1 MKNTIKLDNPV
12 QINGKSYDELTYDI
26 SEITAQA
33 FAEADA
39 RKLSASGSKNG
50 NAAGAAELYYGQI
63 DDRMHRFSVCHVRHL
78 LLMCGFLK
86 LAVGA
91 AVGGIAVATGKA
103 VVEAGNRRQDRG
115 DDLHEWREERLH
127 EVEKRREQSAH

>member
-12 QINGKSYDELTYDI
+12 QINGKSYNELTYDI

-50 NAAGAAELYYGQI
+50 NAAGAAAQEVGIGAL
-63 DDRMHRFSVCHVRHL
+63 SL
-78 LLMCGFLK
+78 GFP
-86 LAVGA
+86 AI
-91 AVGGIAVATGKA
+91 IAVNPEIDISDLERVRGYDVMKIMRIGRDFISGKSEEPYTPDSSDA
-103 VVEAGNRRQDRG
+103 QSETTPEPSTHQ
-115 DDLHEWREERLH
+115 RETSES
-127 EVEKRREQSAH
+127 EG

>member
-50 NAAGAAELYYGQI
+50 NAAGAAELDYGLHLYLGFAAI
-63 DDRMHRFSVCHVRHL
+63 SDLERVRGYDV
-78 LLMCGFLK
+78 MKIMRIGRDF
-86 LAVGA
+86 
-91 AVGGIAVATGKA
+91 ISGKS
-103 VVEAGNRRQDRG
+103 
-115 DDLHEWREERLH
+115 EEPYTPDSSDAQSETTPEPSTR
-127 EVEKRREQSAH
+127 RRETSESEG

>member
-12 QINGKSYDELTYDI
+12 QINGKGYNELTYDI

-50 NAAGAAELYYGQI
+50 NAAGAAELDYGLPEI
-63 DDRMHRFSVCHVRHL
+63 DISDLERVRGYDV
-78 LLMCGFLK
+78 MKIMRIGRDF
-86 LAVGA
+86 
-91 AVGGIAVATGKA
+91 ISGKSEEPYTPDSSDA
-103 VVEAGNRRQDRG
+103 QSETTPEPSTHQ
-115 DDLHEWREERLH
+115 RETSES
-127 EVEKRREQSAH
+127 EG

>member
-26 SEITAQA
+26 SDITAQA

-50 NAAGAAELYYGQI
+50 NAAGAAELDYGLHLYLGFAAIIAINPEI
-63 DDRMHRFSVCHVRHL
+63 DISDLERVRGYDV
-78 LLMCGFLK
+78 MKIMRIGRDF
-86 LAVGA
+86 
-91 AVGGIAVATGKA
+91 ISGKS
-103 VVEAGNRRQDRG
+103 
-115 DDLHEWREERLH
+115 EEPYTPDSSDAQSETTPEPSTR
-127 EVEKRREQSAH
+127 RRETSESEG